1 MAQPEVL
8 FSLKAADGS
17 ARLLELKRPELKGA
31 EDFGRYCSWFHVDL
45 VAGAAATRLSFQ
57 SWDKEAG
64 VRVFAEGR
72 LEGPGEGTW
81 TWRSMEGGGAV
92 GLREEGD
99 DGAGVIGACIA
110 AWGD

>member
-1 MAQPEVL
+1 MA
-8 FSLKAADGS
+8 AARVRGRGRRYPPGAS
-17 ARLLELKRPELKGA
+17 ATVTCP
-31 EDFGRYCSWFHVDL
+31 
-45 VAGAAATRLSFQ
+45 VARAAATRLSFQ

-81 TWRSMEGGGAV
+81 TWHSMEGGGAV

-99 DGAGVIGACIA
+99 DGADVIGACIA